1 MLNIL
6 TEFAL
11 ARRWFVLALALVL
24 AGLGVRA
31 FQQIP
36 IDAFPDVST
45 TQVKLILKA
54 PGMTPEEVEARIT
67 QPVETELLGI
77 PHQTILR
84 SQSKNALV
92 DITVD
97 FEEGTDI
104 YWARQQVSER
114 FANVKGDLPP
124 NVSGGLA
131 PISTPLSE
139 LFMFTIE
146 GPLSLA
152 EKRTLLDWTVRPQLR
167 ALPGVADVNSLGG
180 RVATFSVS
188 PDPAALAARGVTY
201 DELRAA
207 LESNTRNNGAGR
219 VNEGEETWVACQR
232 RRQFA
237 GRFAPHRH
245 QGGRWRGRHRR
256 RCRARGGGRAG
267 PLRRGDA
274 GRPGR
279 GGGRSGDRAER
290 RQRGRTDQER

>member
-1 MLNIL
+1 MFATL
-6 TEFAL
+6 TEYAL
-11 ARRWFVLALALVL
+11 ARRWFVLVLALAL
-24 AGLGVRA
+24 AALGARA

-54 PGMTPEEVEARIT
+54 PGMTPEEIEARIT

-77 PHQTILR
+77 PRQTILR
-84 SQSKNALV
+84 SLSKNALV

-104 YWARQQVSER
+104 YWARQQVAER
-114 FANVKGDLPP
+114 FANVKGELPD

-152 EKRTLLDWTVRPQLR
+152 EKRSLLDWTIRPQLR

-188 PDPAALAARGVTY
+188 PDPAALAARWKATPATTAP
-201 DELRAA
+201 AA
-207 LESNTRNNGAGR
+207 STKARKPGSCASVVAWLPSRSCAVSASSRSTASSSPSATSRRSNGAR
-219 VNEGEETWVACQR
+219 
-232 RRQFA
+232 
-237 GRFAPHRH
+237 
-245 QGGRWRGRHRR
+245 
-256 RCRARGGGRAG
+256 
-267 PLRRGDA
+267 
-274 GRPGR
+274 
-279 GGGRSGDRAER
+279 
-290 RQRGRTDQER
+290 

>member
-1 MLNIL
+1 MLNTLI
-6 TEFAL
+6 EFAL
-11 ARRWFVLALALVL
+11 ARRWLMLAFALVL

-31 FQQIP
+31 YQQIP

-77 PHQTILR
+77 PNQTILR
-84 SQSKNALV
+84 SLSKNALV

-97 FEEGTDI
+97 FAEGTDI
-104 YWARQQVSER
+104 YWARQQVAER
-114 FANVKGDLPP
+114 FANVKGDLPD

-180 RVATFSVS
+180 RVATFAVS
-188 PDPAALAARGVTY
+188 PDPDALTARGVTLN
-201 DELRAA
+201 ELRMA
-207 LESNTRNNGAGR
+207 LETNTRNDGAGR
-219 VNEGEETWVACQR
+219 VNEGEETWVVRSTA
-232 RRQFA
+232 A
-237 GRFAPHRH
+237 S
-245 QGGRWRGRHRR
+245 
-256 RCRARGGGRAG
+256 ARLTTCATS
-267 PLRRGDA
+267 A
-274 GRPGR
+274 
-279 GGGRSGDRAER
+279 SKM
-290 RQRGRTDQER
+290 